1 MHFLIVGLGNIGEE
15 YQQTRHNIG
24 FMMVDKLANELA
36 IHFKQDKN
44 AYSAIGT
51 YKGRKLILLKPTTFM
66 NLSGK
71 AVHYHLLQN
80 KIPLENLLVITDDIA
95 LPFGTLRL
103 KPKGSDGGHNGLKN
117 IQDLLQTTQYPRLRV
132 GIGSNFSK
140 GKQVDYVLGKF
151 TEQEIKELPKILN
164 AGTQA
169 ILSFVFHGIQYTMNH
184 FNKSFLND
192 NINTQ

>member
-1 MHFLIVGLGNIGEE
+1 MQYLIVGLGNIGEE
-15 YQQTRHNIG
+15 YKDTRHNIG
-24 FMMVDKLANELA
+24 FMIVEELA
-36 IHFKQDKN
+36 KKLSTDFKSDKN
-44 AYSAIGT
+44 AYSALAA

-71 AVHYHLLQN
+71 AVQYHLLQN

-95 LPFGTLRL
+95 IPFGALRL

-117 IQDLLQTTQYPRLRV
+117 IQDLLQTTNYPRLRV
-132 GIGSNFSK
+132 GIGSEFSK

-151 TEQEIKELPKILN
+151 NANEQKDLPNILE

-169 ILSFVFHGIQYTMNH
+169 ILSFVFHGINSTMNQ
-184 FNKSFLND
+184 FNKSFIEHNK
-192 NINTQ
+192 NSQ